1 MNSINCIKFNY
12 LAIHYGRG
20 ENLKYELLPKQAFF
34 FTFCCFDV
42 IFSAETKSFETQLKH
57 TSNEWNHSA

>member
-1 MNSINCIKFNY
+1 MNSIN
-12 LAIHYGRG
+12 G
-20 ENLKYELLPKQAFF
+20 ENMNYELLPKQAFF

>member
-20 ENLKYELLPKQAFF
+20 ENLKYELLPKQAFLF
-34 FTFCCFDV
+34 FCLDV
-42 IFSAETKSFETQLKH
+42 IISAENKSFETQLKH

>member
-1 MNSINCIKFNY
+1 MNSIYSLVSISK
-12 LAIHYGRG
+12 G
-20 ENLKYELLPKQAFF
+20 ENMNYELLPKQAFF